1 MIIGEE
7 DQNIEFKESWNSTE
21 LLKWVCGF
29 ANADGGCMYIGVRDD
44 GKVIGLPNSRK
55 LMEDIPNAI
64 VNAFGM
70 YDVKVNLLKEKDKK
84 YIEIVVPKSNV
95 VLDYKGISYIKIG
108 TTLQVMK
115 GQAFRESVL
124 ERGSM
129 SWDAYPV
136 DGVSIDDLDDGSF
149 KIFKDEAIKAGK
161 LSGVNLDDKG
171 TILNEL
177 KLLVGDKLT
186 QAAVLLFHPKPYRI
200 IPCAYVQIGRFRDDA
215 TILYQDILQGSLMM
229 LCDSV
234 VNLIYTKYYYNL
246 ISYDRTTRHETPPY
260 PDRAIREA
268 IYNSLMHSDWS
279 AGQPV
284 TIKVYDFKIVIN
296 NRSILPNG
304 WTMEDHSSLH
314 INPLISNTFMYA
326 GFVERF
332 GSGIPKMINACNEVG
347 CPKPE
352 YIIYDKSISLTLR
365 PSEKYMALAHAFY
378 NNNVGENVGETGLQ
392 GGTCKR
398 RQAILALI
406 KKNPSISAA
415 EIALVLDVSTR
426 TIERD
431 FDWLREHGIVDR
443 SGGARGSFIYS
454 RYADYS
460 SIAVGIDLGL
470 NYYNPN
476 SDFSFSVTA
485 RNLGAQLKAFG
496 DRRDKLPANV
506 QVGFSK
512 RMAHAPFRISVTLN
526 DLTRWS
532 DTAMSTRKFGK
543 KLLNHVV
550 IGMDLLLSQNFY
562 IAAGYNLR
570 RSDQMQ
576 VNGSSH
582 WAGFTAG
589 AGLQIKRFKLGAAYG
604 KYHVS
609 SSSFVF
615 NLAYS
620 L

>member
-1 MIIGEE
+1 ML
-7 DQNIEFKESWNSTE
+7 KHTLSTA
-21 LLKWVCGF
+21 LLCLLLLVF
-29 ANADGGCMYIGVRDD
+29 
-44 GKVIGLPNSRK
+44 
-55 LMEDIPNAI
+55 PNALTAQEGSA
-64 VNAFGM
+64 AFQFLQLPFSAHAAALGGENISIIEDDLTMAAHNPALLSCVSDKTLNLNYMNYMSGVSVASAAFSRLSGERGAWAVTAQYMGYGELTETTAENVALGTFSPKDLALSGM
-70 YDVKVNLLKEKDKK
+70 Y
-84 YIEIVVPKSNV
+84 
-95 VLDYKGISYIKIG
+95 
-108 TTLQVMK
+108 
-115 GQAFRESVL
+115 
-124 ERGSM
+124 
-129 SWDAYPV
+129 
-136 DGVSIDDLDDGSF
+136 
-149 KIFKDEAIKAGK
+149 
-161 LSGVNLDDKG
+161 
-171 TILNEL
+171 
-177 KLLVGDKLT
+177 
-186 QAAVLLFHPKPYRI
+186 
-200 IPCAYVQIGRFRDDA
+200 
-215 TILYQDILQGSLMM
+215 
-229 LCDSV
+229 
-234 VNLIYTKYYYNL
+234 
-246 ISYDRTTRHETPPY
+246 SYD
-260 PDRAIREA
+260 
-268 IYNSLMHSDWS
+268 LSDYW
-279 AGQPV
+279 
-284 TIKVYDFKIVIN
+284 
-296 NRSILPNG
+296 
-304 WTMEDHSSLH
+304 
-314 INPLISNTFMYA
+314 
-326 GFVERF
+326 
-332 GSGIPKMINACNEVG
+332 
-347 CPKPE
+347 
-352 YIIYDKSISLTLR
+352 
-365 PSEKYMALAHAFY
+365 
-378 NNNVGENVGETGLQ
+378 
-392 GGTCKR
+392 
-398 RQAILALI
+398 
-406 KKNPSISAA
+406 
-415 EIALVLDVSTR
+415 
-426 TIERD
+426 
-431 FDWLREHGIVDR
+431 
-443 SGGARGSFIYS
+443 SGGARGSFIHS

-496 DRRDKLPANV
+496 DRRDKLPTNV